1 MPKTKAPSLNLCK
14 RFENGLDE
22 KYGMSKEDL
31 ITEKYKYKGG
41 DNSFGTKNK
50 PSSHNNYWK
59 LNYGKTRLPEH
70 VDKCVCGNNITEN
83 CYIVR
88 GDGKALLILGNC
100 CIKHFLGD
108 KGGRTCDKCDKPH
121 KNSKDNLCKK
131 CRPKPGKTCEKC
143 GESHKNRSDNRC
155 NSCRLKWRKCKDCDK
170 EIQDYLRCFN
180 CNKSYQ
186 KEKRKDL
193 EIADHNLHS
202 SRRKR

>member
-31 ITEKYKYKGG
+31 ITENWKNCGGNQSSYKKYYKMC
-41 DNSFGTKNK
+41 FPKTK
-50 PSSHNNYWK
+50 
-59 LNYGKTRLPEH
+59 LPEP
-70 VDKCVCGNNITEN
+70 VDKCVCGTIITQLHYITPNNKSAILT
-83 CYIVR
+83 I
-88 GDGKALLILGNC
+88 GKC
-100 CIKHFLGD
+100 CKAHFMR
-108 KGGRTCDKCDKPH
+108 KEVCGRTCEKCREPH
-121 KNSKDNLCKK
+121 RNTKDNLCKK

-186 KEKRKDL
+186 KEKR
-193 EIADHNLHS
+193 N
-202 SRRKR
+202 

>member
-22 KYGMSKEDL
+22 KYGMTIEDL
-31 ITEKYKYKGG
+31 VTEDWSYVGG
-41 DNSFGTKNK
+41 NK
-50 PSSHNNYWK
+50 PHRLKYWK
-59 LNYGKTRLPEH
+59 DNFPKTALPEL
-70 VDKCVCGNNITEN
+70 VTECVCGNNIIEN
-83 CYIVR
+83 CYIAR
-88 GDGKALLILGNC
+88 GDGKALLIIGSC
-100 CIKHFLGD
+100 CNEHFLGN
-108 KGGRTCDKCDKPH
+108 KSRKTCKKCREPH
-121 KNSKDNLCKK
+121 RNTKDNLCKK

-193 EIADHNLHS
+193 EIADHNLHTP
-202 SRRKR
+202 RRKR